1 MDRRKVFIAYPSN
14 PSDVGAT
21 IRSAVTILNQSQV
34 ELEYVSW
41 EANDIAGRPLI
52 LPILESVDAANHM
65 IADISILNQNVVYEI
80 GLGIGKSKRV
90 LLVRSAGVEYNRELV
105 NEVGVFDTLGYI
117 DYTDAED
124 FATKIA
130 RQPHLTPLPISRL
143 RDVRAKTFVLQTPVR
158 DEYMSRIIT
167 NIKGNLYSFRSFDP
181 AEQSRLAP
189 QETLD
194 EISASSGVVAPL
206 LPKESAHYKVHNLRA
221 SFVIGLAHGL
231 GIETLIIARS
241 EEPWPLD
248 YRDAVRVARDYK
260 DIERLI
266 SSFRDRVERAFHNHA
281 DGGGKSSRLE
291 TLDLGRPTAEN
302 EFQTLREY
310 YLKTS
315 EFDKT
320 LRGEVNLVLGR
331 KGTGKT
337 AIFSQVRDHIRRD
350 TQNVVIDLKPEGY
363 QLIKLKD
370 LVLRFL
376 SQGTRAHVID
386 AFWNYL
392 LLLEIAYKLLEKD
405 QDRHHRDGRLT
416 EGYRRLRETYQTDR
430 YAGEGDFTERL
441 FFLTNNLINNYEA
454 DDEIPRNESEVILYS
469 EKITNLLHLHDIG
482 ALRKAV
488 SDYLRHKKAVW
499 ILFDNIDKGWST
511 SGITE
516 EDVLILD
523 ALISASRKLENQLRA
538 DKHEA
543 HCVIFLRN
551 DVHELLTKSAA
562 DRGKDTRALLD
573 WTNRDLI
580 KELLRRRFVYSGF
593 EPMQTID
600 EIWAALCSPE
610 YVRRN
615 TLELLI
621 DRCMMRPRYLLQL
634 FSHCRG
640 SAIGFGRHRISPED
654 IQSGLLSYSNDL
666 IVDTDNEIKDVFP
679 QASGLIYRFLLSEK
693 EMMIDGLRQH
703 FLDAGI
709 AADQHSR
716 ALETLLWFG
725 FLGIVKKDGL
735 TSFIYDVG
743 YNMAKL
749 KALAEQAGGDT
760 SIYQVNPAYW
770 PGLGLGI

>member
-1 MDRRKVFIAYPSN
+1 MDRKKVFIAYPSN
-14 PSDVGAT
+14 PSEIGAT
-21 IRSAVTILNQSQV
+21 IRAAV
-34 ELEYVSW
+34 ELMNAQQHEFDYVPW
-41 EANDIAGRPLI
+41 EANDVAGRPLI
-52 LPILESVDAANHM
+52 LPIIENVNVANHM
-65 IADISILNQNVVYEI
+65 VADISTLNLNVVYEI
-80 GLGIGKSKRV
+80 GLGFGKGKRV
-90 LLVRSAGVEYNRELV
+90 IIIRNEGIAYDREFV
-105 NEVGVFDTLGYI
+105 NEVGILDTLGHI
-117 DYTDAED
+117 DYKNVED
-124 FATKIA
+124 LVAKLA
-130 RQPHLTPLPISRL
+130 RQPHRTPLPISRL
-143 RDVRAKTFVLQTPVR
+143 KDVKAKTYILQTPNR

-167 NIKGNLYSFRSFDP
+167 NVKGTLYSFRSFDP

-194 EISASSGVVAPL
+194 EVAASSGVIVPI
-206 LPKESAHYKVHNLRA
+206 LPKYSANYGVHNLRA
-221 SFVIGLAHGL
+221 SFVIGLSHGL
-231 GIETLIIARS
+231 GVETLVIGRS
-241 EEPWPLD
+241 EEAWPLD
-248 YRDAVRVARDYK
+248 YRDSVKIARDYK

-266 SSFRDRVERAFHNHA
+266 VSFRDRVERSFHNNA
-281 DGGGKSSRLE
+281 GGGSKSSHLE
-291 TLDLGRPTAEN
+291 ALDLGRPTAEN
-302 EFQTLREY
+302 EFQTLGEY
-310 YLKTS
+310 YLKTG
-315 EFDKT
+315 EYDKT

-350 TQNVVIDLKPEGY
+350 TLNVVADLKPEGY

-416 EGYRRLRETYQTDR
+416 EGYRRLRDTYQTDK

-454 DDEIPRNESEVILYS
+454 DPDIQRDGSGLILYAD
-469 EKITNLLHLHDIG
+469 KITNLLHLHDIG
-482 ALRKAV
+482 ALRRAV
-488 SDYLRHKKAVW
+488 SDYLRHKKSVW

-511 SGITE
+511 SGNTE

-538 DKHEA
+538 EKHEA

-573 WTNRDLI
+573 WTNRSIL
-580 KELLRRRFVYSGF
+580 KELLRKRFVYSGF
-593 EPMQTID
+593 EPTQSID
-600 EIWAALCSPE
+600 EIWRSICVPT
-610 YVRRN
+610 YVRFDS
-615 TLELLI
+615 LELMI

-640 SAIGFGRHRISPED
+640 SAIGLGHNRIEEID
-654 IQSGLLSYSNDL
+654 LQSGLLSYSNDL

-679 QASGLIYRFLLSEK
+679 KASGLIYKFLQSEK
-693 EMMIDGLRQH
+693 EMMIDALREH
-703 FLDAGI
+703 FSDAGI
-709 AADQHSR
+709 DSAQHDR
-716 ALETLLWFG
+716 ILEILLWFG
-725 FLGIVKKDGL
+725 FLGVMKKDGSA
-735 TSFIYDVG
+735 SFIYDVG

-749 KALAEQAGGDT
+749 KALVDQAGGDT
-760 SIYQVNPAYW
+760 SIYQVNPAFW
-770 PGLGLGI
+770 PGLDLGI